1 MLRLKESTSKAGYLR
16 LAMDGNATADSA
28 APSSSGGGEAVSLA
42 SAGAES
48 VEDAPEV
55 VVAPTAVV
63 ATTAAV
69 PPASTTTT
77 TSVASTSAAHLF
89 PPSSAASAANS
100 FLLAPPSAPSGACSS
115 SSAGDP
121 FPRGE
126 SAFELSRQLSNKSPL
141 ARVMSETTNDETKS
155 LRPKMEFKP
164 TPRRA
169 PRNGKV
175 DSDGRAPCEQHSFL
189 TDVTDVRQM
198 EQGLL
203 QLLHDFHSGKLQAFG
218 KDCTFEKMEHV
229 REQQERLARLHFEL
243 NAQQE
248 LCGPE
253 SEEGR
258 QLAKDNLTKLI
269 ENLQH
274 LSQSIEQLQSHTQG
288 VQTDV

>member
-1 MLRLKESTSKAGYLR
+1 STA
-16 LAMDGNATADSA
+16 SA
-28 APSSSGGGEAVSLA
+28 AA
-42 SAGAES
+42 
-48 VEDAPEV
+48 
-55 VVAPTAVV
+55 
-63 ATTAAV
+63 
-69 PPASTTTT
+69 ASTTT
-77 TSVASTSAAHLF
+77 SSAHLP
-89 PPSSAASAANS
+89 PPSHPSSTANS
-100 FLLAPPSAPSGACSS
+100 FLLAPPSAAASS
-115 SSAGDP
+115 SSGGDP

-126 SAFELSRQLSNKSPL
+126 SAFELSRQPSKSPL
-141 ARVMSETTNDETKS
+141 ARVMSETSAADETKS

-175 DSDGRAPCEQHSFL
+175 GGGGPAESDVRGAGAPCEQHSFL
-189 TDVTDVRQM
+189 TDVADVRQM

-274 LSQSIEQLQSHTQG
+274 LSLSIEQLQSHTQG

>member
-48 VEDAPEV
+48 VEESPEV

-77 TSVASTSAAHLF
+77 SVASTSAHLF

-141 ARVMSETTNDETKS
+141 ARVMSETSNDETKS

>member
-16 LAMDGNATADSA
+16 LAMDGNAA
-28 APSSSGGGEAVSLA
+28 
-42 SAGAES
+42 AES
-48 VEDAPEV
+48 
-55 VVAPTAVV
+55 
-63 ATTAAV
+63 TAA
-69 PPASTTTT
+69 ASGDE
-77 TSVASTSAAHLF
+77 A
-89 PPSSAASAANS
+89 AASAAHEPEDSEAVPTSAQPAASS
-100 FLLAPPSAPSGACSS
+100 FLLAPPSSS
-115 SSAGDP
+115 GDP

-126 SAFELSRQLSNKSPL
+126 SAFELSRHLSKSPL
-141 ARVMSETTNDETKS
+141 ARVLSEAAEDKS
-155 LRPKMEFKP
+155 PRPKMEFKP

-169 PRNGKV
+169 PRNGKGGGGGPAE
-175 DSDGRAPCEQHSFL
+175 SDGSRAGNAACEQHSFL

-248 LCGPE
+248 HCGPE

-274 LSQSIEQLQSHTQG
+274 LSQSMYPFHCVMLTMICWKLALYLVCCSVSLSFSLH
-288 VQTDV
+288 

>member
-16 LAMDGNATADSA
+16 LAMDGNAA
-28 APSSSGGGEAVSLA
+28 
-42 SAGAES
+42 AES
-48 VEDAPEV
+48 
-55 VVAPTAVV
+55 
-63 ATTAAV
+63 TAA
-69 PPASTTTT
+69 ASGDE
-77 TSVASTSAAHLF
+77 A
-89 PPSSAASAANS
+89 AASAAHEPEDSEAVPTSAQPAASS
-100 FLLAPPSAPSGACSS
+100 FLLAPPSSS
-115 SSAGDP
+115 GDP

-126 SAFELSRQLSNKSPL
+126 SAFELSRHLSKSPL
-141 ARVMSETTNDETKS
+141 ARVLSEAAEDKS
-155 LRPKMEFKP
+155 PRPKMEFKP

-169 PRNGKV
+169 PRNGKASASKIPFLHSPMPDLEDCV
-175 DSDGRAPCEQHSFL
+175 TRGGGGPAESDGSRAGNAACEQHSFL

-248 LCGPE
+248 HCGPE

-274 LSQSIEQLQSHTQG
+274 LSQSMYPFHCVMLTMICWKLALYLVCCSVSLSFSLH
-288 VQTDV
+288 

>member
-28 APSSSGGGEAVSLA
+28 AASCSSGGGETVPVAP
-42 SAGAES
+42 AES
-48 VEDAPEV
+48 EEAAPEV
-55 VVAPTAVV
+55 VVAPTAVPTTSTAS
-63 ATTAAV
+63 ATT
-69 PPASTTTT
+69 S
-77 TSVASTSAAHLF
+77 SAQLP
-89 PPSSAASAANS
+89 PPSSTANS
-100 FLLAPPSAPSGACSS
+100 FLLAPPSAAASS
-115 SSAGDP
+115 SSGGDP

-126 SAFELSRQLSNKSPL
+126 SAFELSRQPSKSPL
-141 ARVMSETTNDETKS
+141 ARVMSETSAADETKS

-175 DSDGRAPCEQHSFL
+175 GGGGPAESDVRGAGAPCEQHSFL

-248 LCGPE
+248 LCGC
-253 SEEGR
+253 S
-258 QLAKDNLTKLI
+258 T
-269 ENLQH
+269 
-274 LSQSIEQLQSHTQG
+274 
-288 VQTDV
+288 

>member
-16 LAMDGNATADSA
+16 LAMDGNATAESA
-28 APSSSGGGEAVSLA
+28 APSSAGGGEAVSLA

-48 VEDAPEV
+48 AEDAPEV

-63 ATTAAV
+63 TTTAV
-69 PPASTTTT
+69 PPVSTTT
-77 TSVASTSAAHLF
+77 TSVASTSAHLL

-141 ARVMSETTNDETKS
+141 ARVMSETTNEETKS

>member
-77 TSVASTSAAHLF
+77 SVASTSAHLF

-218 KDCTFEKMEHV
+218 
-229 REQQERLARLHFEL
+229 ERA
-243 NAQQE
+243 A
-248 LCGPE
+248 LCGLSVIPPPFR
-253 SEEGR
+253 EEVK
-258 QLAKDNLTKLI
+258 A
-269 ENLQH
+269 
-274 LSQSIEQLQSHTQG
+274 SQA
-288 VQTDV
+288 V

>member
-1 MLRLKESTSKAGYLR
+1 MLRLKESSSKAGYLR
-16 LAMDGNATADSA
+16 LAMDSQPRAADRDTSSCSDVPA
-28 APSSSGGGEAVSLA
+28 APTVVSSS
-42 SAGAES
+42 
-48 VEDAPEV
+48 AP
-55 VVAPTAVV
+55 A
-63 ATTAAV
+63 AT
-69 PPASTTTT
+69 
-77 TSVASTSAAHLF
+77 
-89 PPSSAASAANS
+89 
-100 FLLAPPSAPSGACSS
+100 LLAPPSAGVASAAGTAGSTSS
-115 SSAGDP
+115 DP

-126 SAFELSRQLSNKSPL
+126 SAFELSRQLSSKSPL
-141 ARVMSETTNDETKS
+141 ARVMSETSTEEAKS
-155 LRPKMEFKP
+155 MRPKMEFKS

-169 PRNGKV
+169 PRNGKGGQGGLLHPP
-175 DSDGRAPCEQHSFL
+175 SDGERGGAPCEQHSFL

-218 KDCTFEKMEHV
+218 KDCTFDKMEHV

-274 LSQSIEQLQSHTQG
+274 LSLSIEQLQSHSQG
-288 VQTDV
+288 LQTDV

>member
-16 LAMDGNATADSA
+16 LAMDSNAA
-28 APSSSGGGEAVSLA
+28 AA
-42 SAGAES
+42 AGAES
-48 VEDAPEV
+48 VEV
-55 VVAPTAVV
+55 PT
-63 ATTAAV
+63 
-69 PPASTTTT
+69 
-77 TSVASTSAAHLF
+77 TSAA
-89 PPSSAASAANS
+89 PATA
-100 FLLAPPSAPSGACSS
+100 FLHPSS
-115 SSAGDP
+115 SSEPA
-121 FPRGE
+121 RAE
-126 SAFELSRQLSNKSPL
+126 SERHLSKSPL
-141 ARVMSETTNDETKS
+141 ARVMSESE
-155 LRPKMEFKP
+155 RPKMEFKP
-164 TPRRA
+164 TPRR
-169 PRNGKV
+169 RNGKAAETE
-175 DSDGRAPCEQHSFL
+175 GRSGNAACEQHSFL

-248 LCGPE
+248 HCGPE

>member
-1 MLRLKESTSKAGYLR
+1 
-16 LAMDGNATADSA
+16 
-28 APSSSGGGEAVSLA
+28 
-42 SAGAES
+42 
-48 VEDAPEV
+48 
-55 VVAPTAVV
+55 
-63 ATTAAV
+63 
-69 PPASTTTT
+69 
-77 TSVASTSAAHLF
+77 
-89 PPSSAASAANS
+89 
-100 FLLAPPSAPSGACSS
+100 
-115 SSAGDP
+115 
-121 FPRGE
+121 
-126 SAFELSRQLSNKSPL
+126 
-141 ARVMSETTNDETKS
+141 
-155 LRPKMEFKP
+155 
-164 TPRRA
+164 
-169 PRNGKV
+169 
-175 DSDGRAPCEQHSFL
+175 
-189 TDVTDVRQM
+189 M

>member
-16 LAMDGNATADSA
+16 LAMDGNAAAESA
-28 APSSSGGGEAVSLA
+28 AGGDEA
-42 SAGAES
+42 AGAES
-48 VEDAPEV
+48 DAALEV
-55 VVAPTAVV
+55 VVAPT
-63 ATTAAV
+63 TAAA
-69 PPASTTTT
+69 PAP
-77 TSVASTSAAHLF
+77 A
-89 PPSSAASAANS
+89 AASS
-100 FLLAPPSAPSGACSS
+100 VLLAPPSSG
-115 SSAGDP
+115 GDP

-126 SAFELSRQLSNKSPL
+126 SAFELSRHLSKSPL
-141 ARVMSETTNDETKS
+141 ARVISETEEAKS
-155 LRPKMEFKP
+155 PRPKMEFKP

-175 DSDGRAPCEQHSFL
+175 GGGGPAESDGGRAGNAACEQHSFL

-243 NAQQE
+243 NTQQE
-248 LCGPE
+248 HCGPE

>member
-1 MLRLKESTSKAGYLR
+1 MLRLKDSTSRAGYLR
-16 LAMDGNATADSA
+16 LAMDSNQGPETPRETTETTRSA
-28 APSSSGGGEAVSLA
+28 S
-42 SAGAES
+42 
-48 VEDAPEV
+48 
-55 VVAPTAVV
+55 
-63 ATTAAV
+63 
-69 PPASTTTT
+69 
-77 TSVASTSAAHLF
+77 
-89 PPSSAASAANS
+89 
-100 FLLAPPSAPSGACSS
+100 LAPPGAASS
-115 SSAGDP
+115 SCSEH

-126 SAFELSRQLSNKSPL
+126 SAFELSRQLSSKSPL
-141 ARVMSETTNDETKS
+141 ARVMSETSTDDAKSS
-155 LRPKMEFKP
+155 LRSRMDFKP
-164 TPRRA
+164 TPKRTN
-169 PRNGKV
+169 RNGKGSLTHPER
-175 DSDGRAPCEQHSFL
+175 DSGSSRTVPCEQHSFL

-258 QLAKDNLTKLI
+258 QLAKDNLTKLM
-269 ENLQH
+269 ENLHH

-288 VQTDV
+288 AQTDV

>member
-77 TSVASTSAAHLF
+77 SVASTSAHLF

-269 ENLQH
+269 ENVSDRGRASTVATLQKPNPS
-274 LSQSIEQLQSHTQG
+274 LFE
-288 VQTDV
+288 

>member
-16 LAMDGNATADSA
+16 LAMDGNATAESA
-28 APSSSGGGEAVSLA
+28 APSSAGAGEAVSLA

-48 VEDAPEV
+48 AEDAPPEV

-63 ATTAAV
+63 TTTAV
-69 PPASTTTT
+69 PPVSTTT
-77 TSVASTSAAHLF
+77 TSVASTSAHLL

-141 ARVMSETTNDETKS
+141 SRVMSETTNEETKS

-274 LSQSIEQLQSHTQG
+274 LSLSIEQLQSHTQG

>member
-16 LAMDGNATADSA
+16 LAMDSNPRTADRDDRDASSCSEVPA
-28 APSSSGGGEAVSLA
+28 VAVASSAPSA
-42 SAGAES
+42 
-48 VEDAPEV
+48 
-55 VVAPTAVV
+55 
-63 ATTAAV
+63 
-69 PPASTTTT
+69 
-77 TSVASTSAAHLF
+77 
-89 PPSSAASAANS
+89 
-100 FLLAPPSAPSGACSS
+100 LLAPPSTGVASAAGTAGSTSS
-115 SSAGDP
+115 DP

-126 SAFELSRQLSNKSPL
+126 SAFELSRQLSSKSPL
-141 ARVMSETTNDETKS
+141 ARVMSETSTDDAKS
-155 LRPKMEFKP
+155 TRPKMEFKS

-169 PRNGKV
+169 PRNGKGGQGGP
-175 DSDGRAPCEQHSFL
+175 SHPQPQQPPDGERGGVPCEHHTFL

-218 KDCTFEKMEHV
+218 KDCTFDKMEHV

-274 LSQSIEQLQSHTQG
+274 LSLSIEQLQSHSQG
-288 VQTDV
+288 LQTDV

>member
-1 MLRLKESTSKAGYLR
+1 MSE
-16 LAMDGNATADSA
+16 
-28 APSSSGGGEAVSLA
+28 
-42 SAGAES
+42 
-48 VEDAPEV
+48 
-55 VVAPTAVV
+55 
-63 ATTAAV
+63 
-69 PPASTTTT
+69 
-77 TSVASTSAAHLF
+77 TSAA
-89 PPSSAASAANS
+89 
-100 FLLAPPSAPSGACSS
+100 
-115 SSAGDP
+115 
-121 FPRGE
+121 
-126 SAFELSRQLSNKSPL
+126 
-141 ARVMSETTNDETKS
+141 DETKS

-175 DSDGRAPCEQHSFL
+175 GGGGPAESDVRGAGAPCEQHSFL

-274 LSQSIEQLQSHTQG
+274 LSQSMYPLHCIFCATFSVALSLQKLLRVCLCFAETLCSGTRRVPAPHLQASSCSPTLKGSRPMSDTSWGGVVPPFPAHHAPAELRSAIGHHSRHCLELHMLPESHQR
-288 VQTDV
+288 

>member
-77 TSVASTSAAHLF
+77 SVASTSAHLF

-169 PRNGKV
+169 PRNGK
-175 DSDGRAPCEQHSFL
+175 
-189 TDVTDVRQM
+189 DVTDVRQM

>member
-16 LAMDGNATADSA
+16 LAMDSNAA
-28 APSSSGGGEAVSLA
+28 
-42 SAGAES
+42 AGAES
-48 VEDAPEV
+48 VEAP
-55 VVAPTAVV
+55 
-63 ATTAAV
+63 
-69 PPASTTTT
+69 
-77 TSVASTSAAHLF
+77 
-89 PPSSAASAANS
+89 
-100 FLLAPPSAPSGACSS
+100 S
-115 SSAGDP
+115 SSAP
-121 FPRGE
+121 TQPTFLLPSTSSEPRAE
-126 SAFELSRQLSNKSPL
+126 SERHLSKSPL
-141 ARVMSETTNDETKS
+141 ARVMSETEETK
-155 LRPKMEFKP
+155 RPKMEFKS
-164 TPRRA
+164 TPRR
-169 PRNGKV
+169 RNGKAE
-175 DSDGRAPCEQHSFL
+175 SEGRSGNAACEQHSFL

-248 LCGPE
+248 HCGPE

-274 LSQSIEQLQSHTQG
+274 LSQSMYPFHELS
-288 VQTDV
+288 VF

>member
-16 LAMDGNATADSA
+16 LAMDGNAAAESA
-28 APSSSGGGEAVSLA
+28 AAASGDEAVA
-42 SAGAES
+42 SVGHES
-48 VEDAPEV
+48 EDSEV
-55 VVAPTAVV
+55 
-63 ATTAAV
+63 AAV
-69 PPASTTTT
+69 P
-77 TSVASTSAAHLF
+77 TSAH
-89 PPSSAASAANS
+89 ANS
-100 FLLAPPSAPSGACSS
+100 VLLAPPSSS
-115 SSAGDP
+115 GDP

-126 SAFELSRQLSNKSPL
+126 SAFELSRHLSKSPL
-141 ARVMSETTNDETKS
+141 ARVQSEAAEDKS
-155 LRPKMEFKP
+155 PRPKMEFKP

-175 DSDGRAPCEQHSFL
+175 GGGGGPAESDGSRAGNAACEQHSFL

-248 LCGPE
+248 HCGPE

-269 ENLQH
+269 ENVYGSEDL
-274 LSQSIEQLQSHTQG
+274 LASRRAAT
-288 VQTDV
+288 

>member
-16 LAMDGNATADSA
+16 LAMDSQPRAADRDTSSCSDVPA
-28 APSSSGGGEAVSLA
+28 APTVVSSS
-42 SAGAES
+42 
-48 VEDAPEV
+48 AP
-55 VVAPTAVV
+55 A
-63 ATTAAV
+63 ATT
-69 PPASTTTT
+69 
-77 TSVASTSAAHLF
+77 
-89 PPSSAASAANS
+89 
-100 FLLAPPSAPSGACSS
+100 LLAPPSVGVASAAGTAGSTSS
-115 SSAGDP
+115 DP

-126 SAFELSRQLSNKSPL
+126 SAFELSRQLSSKSPL
-141 ARVMSETTNDETKS
+141 ARVMSETSTEEAKS
-155 LRPKMEFKP
+155 MRPKMEFKS

-169 PRNGKV
+169 PRNGKGGQGGLLHPP
-175 DSDGRAPCEQHSFL
+175 SDGERGGAPCEQHSFL

-218 KDCTFEKMEHV
+218 KDCTFDKMEHV

-269 ENLQH
+269 ENV
-274 LSQSIEQLQSHTQG
+274 SHPTL
-288 VQTDV
+288 

>member
-28 APSSSGGGEAVSLA
+28 AASCSSGGGETVPVAP
-42 SAGAES
+42 AES
-48 VEDAPEV
+48 EEAAPEV
-55 VVAPTAVV
+55 VVAPTAVPTTSTAS
-63 ATTAAV
+63 ATT
-69 PPASTTTT
+69 S
-77 TSVASTSAAHLF
+77 SAQLP
-89 PPSSAASAANS
+89 PPSSTANS
-100 FLLAPPSAPSGACSS
+100 FLLAPPSAAASS
-115 SSAGDP
+115 SSGGDP

-126 SAFELSRQLSNKSPL
+126 SAFELSRQPSKSPL
-141 ARVMSETTNDETKS
+141 ARVMSETSAADETKS

-169 PRNGKV
+169 PRNGK
-175 DSDGRAPCEQHSFL
+175 
-189 TDVTDVRQM
+189 DVTDVRQM

>member
-16 LAMDGNATADSA
+16 LAMDSNAA
-28 APSSSGGGEAVSLA
+28 A
-42 SAGAES
+42 AGAES
-48 VEDAPEV
+48 VEVPS
-55 VVAPTAVV
+55 TS
-63 ATTAAV
+63 TAAAP
-69 PPASTTTT
+69 PPA
-77 TSVASTSAAHLF
+77 
-89 PPSSAASAANS
+89 
-100 FLLAPPSAPSGACSS
+100 FLHPSS
-115 SSAGDP
+115 SSEPA
-121 FPRGE
+121 RAE
-126 SAFELSRQLSNKSPL
+126 SERHLSKSPL
-141 ARVMSETTNDETKS
+141 ARVMLESE
-155 LRPKMEFKP
+155 RPKMEFKP
-164 TPRRA
+164 TPRR
-169 PRNGKV
+169 RNGKAAE
-175 DSDGRAPCEQHSFL
+175 SEGRSGNATCEQHSFL

-248 LCGPE
+248 HCGPE

-288 VQTDV
+288 V

>member
-16 LAMDGNATADSA
+16 LAMDGNAAAESA
-28 APSSSGGGEAVSLA
+28 AAASGDEAVA
-42 SAGAES
+42 SAGHES
-48 VEDAPEV
+48 EDSE
-55 VVAPTAVV
+55 
-63 ATTAAV
+63 AV
-69 PPASTTTT
+69 PAQP
-77 TSVASTSAAHLF
+77 
-89 PPSSAASAANS
+89 AANS
-100 FLLAPPSAPSGACSS
+100 FLLAPPSSSG
-115 SSAGDP
+115 D
-121 FPRGE
+121 PRGE
-126 SAFELSRQLSNKSPL
+126 SAFELSRHLSKSPL
-141 ARVMSETTNDETKS
+141 ARVLSEAAEDKS
-155 LRPKMEFKP
+155 PRPKMEFKP

-169 PRNGKV
+169 PRNGKGGGGGPAE
-175 DSDGRAPCEQHSFL
+175 SDGSRAGNAACEQHSFL

-248 LCGPE
+248 HCGPE

>member
-16 LAMDGNATADSA
+16 LAMDSNAA
-28 APSSSGGGEAVSLA
+28 A
-42 SAGAES
+42 AGAES
-48 VEDAPEV
+48 VEVPTTSATAP
-55 VVAPTAVV
+55 APT
-63 ATTAAV
+63 
-69 PPASTTTT
+69 
-77 TSVASTSAAHLF
+77 
-89 PPSSAASAANS
+89 
-100 FLLAPPSAPSGACSS
+100 FLHPSS
-115 SSAGDP
+115 SSEPA
-121 FPRGE
+121 RAE
-126 SAFELSRQLSNKSPL
+126 SERHLSKSPL
-141 ARVMSETTNDETKS
+141 ARVMSESE
-155 LRPKMEFKP
+155 RPKMEFKP
-164 TPRRA
+164 TPRR
-169 PRNGKV
+169 RNGKAAE
-175 DSDGRAPCEQHSFL
+175 SEGRSGNAACEQHSFL

-248 LCGPE
+248 HCGPE